1 MLGCL
6 SDIPPGA
13 GTNRNERLHQY
24 IGNYFNRSKIGV
36 LLAYA
41 LLSVILYTHNTSA
54 RIHGKLVTR
63 PILASQFR
71 DTSAHGVKPM
81 GIIPKDEPNKFNLD
95 HWETDRSERNID
107 YGLVIPIISKI
118 ITKILCLQWTNG
130 VTRHAISYKTCN

>member
-36 LLAYA
+36 LLAYT
-41 LLSVILYTHNTSA
+41 LLSVILYTNNTSA

-71 DTSAHGVKPM
+71 DTLAHGVKPM
-81 GIIPKDEPNKFNLD
+81 GIIPKDKPNKFNLD
-95 HWETDRSERNID
+95 HWETNRSEGNIN
-107 YGLVIPIISKI
+107 LVIPIYQRSSQKYYVYNGLMELQNTQLA
-118 ITKILCLQWTNG
+118 TK
-130 VTRHAISYKTCN
+130 HAIS